1 MQNRQLAQWLQDHT
15 NMLGSADAS
24 PDSAFH
30 VALYEG
36 IIDMA
41 LNRDTRMIDSVVESA
56 AAHAAAI
63 GRKLTHLLDVPQ
75 TLRQRIW
82 QRLDEEVDAEPA
94 IIMLTALDAI
104 FTHVTR
110 NAIEAYTTTTGLALA
125 ARSAELARLYA
136 ESEQKVMQ
144 YATEVSRANRELTRL
159 EKAKTDFISIA
170 AHELKTP
177 LTIIQGYVNILHDL
191 DIGEHGK
198 NLTTGID
205 RGVERM
211 NGILDDMLDLSALD
225 MRKLHLA
232 LQNVNLAK
240 TINLITTQAE
250 QPLQQR
256 QQTITVTGLDTL
268 PEIEADAARLYQ
280 IFRQLISNAIKYTP
294 DGGRIAIT
302 GEILP
307 TSQQIKITVSDT
319 GVGIAPEDR
328 DRIFE
333 KFYRASDS
341 ALHSTG
347 KVKFMGAGPGLG
359 LAIVK
364 GLVEA
369 HGGAVAADS
378 PGFDMQNCPGS
389 KFTVQLPISA
399 ASPPDIEVQW
409 IGPKITPETLNRQP

>member
-1 MQNRQLAQWLQDHT
+1 MQNKQLAQWLQDHT

-24 PDSAFH
+24 PDSAFY

-41 LNRDTRMIDSVVESA
+41 LNHDTRMIDSVVESA

-110 NAIEAYTTTTGLALA
+110 NAIDAYTTTTGLALA
-125 ARSAELARLYA
+125 ARSAEMARLYA

-211 NGILDDMLDLSALD
+211 NSILDDMLDLSALD

-240 TINLITTQAE
+240 IINLIATQAE
-250 QPLQQR
+250 QPLHQR

-294 DGGRIAIT
+294 DGGRIAIA
-302 GEILP
+302 GETPPPGRLV
-307 TSQQIKITVSDT
+307 KITVSDT

-389 KFTVQLPISA
+389 KFTVQLPITA
-399 ASPPDIEVQW
+399 APPPDIEVQW
-409 IGPKITPETLNRQP
+409 IGPKITPETPNRQP